1 MEFEP
6 KVTAGVL
13 CYNEEKYLKECIKSL
28 NGQTYKNLEIV
39 ISDNNSYDNSKKLL
53 LKIKKKYPKIKFN
66 FFKKNVGV
74 IKNIQKTIDMSSAD
88 YFFIISPGDKIDK
101 NFVKECMQ
109 IHIKKKVA
117 CVMCNTHLVYKE
129 KKTRVIDFKYVN
141 NFNNLSAFKQSK
153 FIRTYNAK
161 IIEMKF
167 NFFILGIF
175 KKSILKNIHKSF
187 IKNGIS
193 PDDERIIL
201 YCACMSAKLYHLNK
215 FLYTKFSYRK
225 TPREEMFFHE
235 LEDANS
241 IIYNLK
247 SIFAIIN
254 IPNIRKIKFSVIIIN
269 ILFFKIRKILFNF
282 LLIVRARTK
291 NLLKLD

>member
-1 MEFEP
+1 
-6 KVTAGVL
+6 
-13 CYNEEKYLKECIKSL
+13 
-28 NGQTYKNLEIV
+28 
-39 ISDNNSYDNSKKLL
+39 
-53 LKIKKKYPKIKFN
+53 
-66 FFKKNVGV
+66 
-74 IKNIQKTIDMSSAD
+74 
-88 YFFIISPGDKIDK
+88 
-101 NFVKECMQ
+101 
-109 IHIKKKVA
+109 
-117 CVMCNTHLVYKE
+117 
-129 KKTRVIDFKYVN
+129 
-141 NFNNLSAFKQSK
+141 
-153 FIRTYNAK
+153 
-161 IIEMKF
+161 MKF